1 MDKRGFC
8 IWFVGLPGCGKSSIS
23 KRVFK
28 ELLKK
33 EKDVVLLE
41 MDRLRRKYFPEP
53 KYTDEERDRAYEL
66 FVEDAYKEFIKGKFV
81 IMDGT
86 AYKLSMRK
94 RAREK
99 MGNRFAEVYVR
110 CSVET
115 AMKRESQR
123 ENGLVMADLYKKALE
138 RKRTGKDYPGLGEVI
153 GVDVEFEEDKNAELI
168 IENDELTL
176 DQAVSK
182 VLEFIDS
189 LSRAS
194 ECLCQR

>member
-1 MDKRGFC
+1 
-8 IWFVGLPGCGKSSIS
+8 
-23 KRVFK
+23 
-28 ELLKK
+28 
-33 EKDVVLLE
+33 
-41 MDRLRRKYFPEP
+41 
-53 KYTDEERDRAYEL
+53 
-66 FVEDAYKEFIKGKFV
+66 
-81 IMDGT
+81 MDGT